1 MSKLIEELKQ
11 EHKEITEILVNLKE
25 LSIYSI
31 QGMDLLMQSKNK
43 LLSHLSK
50 EDKYLYPVLKE
61 KSKTDLSLKRTL
73 DVFGK
78 EMDEITKFVLDFYE
92 RYSNNND
99 INKTEFSKDISA
111 FIFALK
117 NRIMK
122 EEVAIYKAYDKI
134 QINEFA

>member
-1 MSKLIEELKQ
+1 MSELIKELKQ
-11 EHKEITEILVNLKE
+11 EHQEIANILLELKS

-31 QGMDLLMQSKNK
+31 KGMDLLIQSKNK
-43 LLSHLSK
+43 LLSHLQK

-61 KSKTDLSLKRTL
+61 QAQTDSSLKRTL
-73 DVFGK
+73 AVFGK

-92 RYSNNND
+92 KYSNLED
-99 INKTEFSKDISA
+99 VNKAEFSKDISK

-122 EEVAIYKAYDKI
+122 EEVAIYKAYEKI
-134 QINEFA
+134 QVNSIV